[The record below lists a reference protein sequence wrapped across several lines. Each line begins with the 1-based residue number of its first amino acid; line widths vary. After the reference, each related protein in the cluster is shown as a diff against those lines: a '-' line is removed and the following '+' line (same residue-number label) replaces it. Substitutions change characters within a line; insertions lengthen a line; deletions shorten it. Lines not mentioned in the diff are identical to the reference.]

1 MIEGRSEREKTAED
15 KVREVEDDRRRKKGE
30 RSQRERKA
38 DETDRELRM
47 IGKGSDKRKKR
58 DGKENRGEE

>member
-1 MIEGRSEREKTAED
+1 MVVIEGRSEREKTAED

-38 DETDRELRM
+38 DEMDRGVEDDR
-47 IGKGSDKRKKR
+47 KR
-58 DGKENRGEE
+58 